1 MVKLRALLKPKDT
14 CVDGNVILDRPGD
27 AHGVESFA
35 MELVE
40 DGQPLATDDGNQGV
54 NFFRLQLGQQLIGLV
69 HFLDHLVG
77 IELADMERIHA
88 A

>member
-1 MVKLRALLKPKDT
+1 
-14 CVDGNVILDRPGD
+14 
-27 AHGVESFA
+27 

-54 NFFRLQLGQQLIGLV
+54 NLFRLQPGQQLIGLV

-77 IELADMERIHA
+77 IDLADMERIHA

>member
-1 MVKLRALLKPKDT
+1 MVKLRALLNPKET
-14 CVDGNVILDRPGD
+14 WVDGNVILDGPGD
-27 AHGVESFA
+27 AHGIEPFA

-40 DGQPLATDDGNQGV
+40 NGQPLATDDGNQGV
-54 NFFRLQLGQQLIGLV
+54 NLFRLQLGQQLIGLV